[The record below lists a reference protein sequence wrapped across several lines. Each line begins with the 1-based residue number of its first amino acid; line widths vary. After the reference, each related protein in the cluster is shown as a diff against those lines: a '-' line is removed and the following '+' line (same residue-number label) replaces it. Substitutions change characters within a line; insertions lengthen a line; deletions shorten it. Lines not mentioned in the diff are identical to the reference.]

1 MLFNSYEFLF
11 VFFPLVFF
19 LYNYVLK
26 KAWKIPFLLMAS
38 YYFYGHWN
46 YKFLPLLL
54 FSTFVDYFVG
64 LKLEKTS
71 NPKTE
76 KKLLLVSLF
85 VNLGVLGFFKYSNF
99 VIENLNYFLI
109 NVGLNPFDQLPNIIL
124 PVGISF
130 YTFQSLSY
138 TIDLYRNHSKAY
150 HKFTPFAAYVAL
162 FPQLI
167 AGPIIRHSE
176 LVEQL
181 EESAKDRIKLK
192 KINRGLTF
200 FIIGLGKKILIADTI
215 AKAIDPVIA
224 MMDIATTIEAWMCA
238 IGYTFQLYFDFSGYS
253 DMAIG
258 LGLMLGVKF
267 PQNFNS
273 PYKSYSITDFWRRW
287 HITLS
292 SWLRDYLYISLGGN
306 RKGNKRTYMN
316 LFLTMLLGGLW
327 HGAAW
332 TYVLWGAF
340 HGLLLAIE
348 RYFKLDSKPANK
360 FIYRL
365 RTGATFLIIIIGW
378 VIFRA
383 ENMDLLITWM
393 NKMFIPTDVLSYKHF
408 VASSR
413 DRFAAACLIGGII
426 SFKGA
431 NTTEIDEKDNWSTF
445 KAIGLAILFM
455 STLLFLAKDSPFLYF
470 QF

>member
-1 MLFNSYEFLF
+1 MYHFG
-11 VFFPLVFF
+11 
-19 LYNYVLK
+19 LK
-26 KAWKIPFLLMAS
+26 NTWKIPFLLIAS
-38 YYFYGHWN
+38 YFFYGYWN

-54 FSTFVDYFVG
+54 FSTFVDYYIG
-64 LKLEKTS
+64 IQIEKTED
-71 NPKTE
+71 KKRE
-76 KKLLLVSLF
+76 KKLLLTSLF
-85 VNLGVLGFFKYSNF
+85 MNLGVLGFFKYSNF
-99 VIENLNYFLI
+99 VIDNINHLLLSLGQNPLENI
-109 NVGLNPFDQLPNIIL
+109 PNIVL

-138 TIDLYRNHSKAY
+138 TIDLYRSHSKAY

-167 AGPIIRHSE
+167 AGPIIRHDE

-181 EESAKDRIKLK
+181 EESVKKRVSLK
-192 KINRGLTF
+192 NINRGITF
-200 FIIGLGKKILIADTI
+200 FIIGLAKKILLADTM
-215 AKAIDPVIA
+215 AQAIDPVIS
-224 MMDIATTIEAWMCA
+224 MMDIATTLEAWMCA
-238 IGYTFQLYFDFSGYS
+238 LGYTLQLYFDFSGYS

-258 LGLMLGVKF
+258 LGLLLGVQF

-306 RKGNKRTYMN
+306 RKGAKRTYVN

-332 TYVLWGAF
+332 TYVIWGAF

-348 RYFKLDSKPANK
+348 RYFKWDIKSTAVVSHRVRVAITF
-360 FIYRL
+360 FIV
-365 RTGATFLIIIIGW
+365 IIGW

-383 ENMDLLITWM
+383 ETISLMTQWLE
-393 NKMFIPTDVLSYKHF
+393 KMFVPQGSFSYAHF
-408 VASSR
+408 VARNR
-413 DRFAAACLIGGII
+413 DRFAVAAIIGAWIV
-426 SFKGA
+426 FTRP
-431 NTTEIDEKDNWSTF
+431 NTSEIDDKDEWSTL
-445 KAIGLAILFM
+445 KAIGLGLLFM
-455 STLLFLAKDSPFLYF
+455 ITLLFLAKDSPFLYF

>member
-11 VFFPLVFF
+11 IFFPIVFVVYHF
-19 LYNYVLK
+19 GLK
-26 KAWKIPFLLMAS
+26 RTWKVPFLLLAS

-64 LKLEKTS
+64 IKIEKTDD
-71 NPKTE
+71 
-76 KKLLLVSLF
+76 KKKQKGLLYLSLLM
-85 VNLGVLGFFKYSNF
+85 NLGVLGFFKYSNF
-99 VIENLNYFLI
+99 FIDNLNMVLDH
-109 NVGLNPFDQLPNIIL
+109 FDIHRFDNIPDVVL

-138 TIDLYRNHSKAY
+138 TIDLYRSHSRAY
-150 HKFTPFAAYVAL
+150 HRFTPFAAYVAL

-167 AGPIIRHSE
+167 AGPIIRHTE

-181 EESAKDRIKLK
+181 DESAGKRITLK
-192 KINRGLTF
+192 NINRGLTF
-200 FIIGLGKKILIADTI
+200 FIIGLAKKILIADTI
-215 AKAIDPVIA
+215 AKAIDPVIS
-224 MMDIATTIEAWMCA
+224 MMDIATTLEAWMCA
-238 IGYTFQLYFDFSGYS
+238 FGYTLQLYFDFSGYS

-258 LGLMLGVKF
+258 LGLLLGVQF

-306 RKGNKRTYMN
+306 RKGHKRTYLN

-332 TYVLWGAF
+332 TYVIWGAF
-340 HGLLLAIE
+340 HGGLLAVE
-348 RYFKLDSKPANK
+348 RFFNWDEKSSSMVKHRVRVA
-360 FIYRL
+360 I
-365 RTGATFLIIIIGW
+365 TFFVVIIGW

-383 ENMDLLITWM
+383 ETIDLMTSWLE
-393 NKMFIPTDVLSYKHF
+393 KLFIPHGPLSYNHF
-408 VASSR
+408 VARNR
-413 DRFAAACLIGGII
+413 DRFAFACVIGTWII
-426 SFKGA
+426 FNRP
-431 NTTEIDEKDNWSTF
+431 NTTEIDERDHWPRI
-445 KAIGLAILFM
+445 KAIGLVLLFILSILF
-455 STLLFLAKDSPFLYF
+455 LGNDSPFLYF

>member
-11 VFFPLVFF
+11 IFFPVVFLVYHFG
-19 LYNYVLK
+19 VK
-26 KAWKIPFLLMAS
+26 RTWKVPFLLIAS

-54 FSTFVDYFVG
+54 FSTIVDYLVG
-64 LKLEKTS
+64 IQIEKT
-71 NPKTE
+71 ND
-76 KKLLLVSLF
+76 KKRQKGLLYLSLVM
-85 VNLGVLGFFKYSNF
+85 NLGVLGFFKYSNF
-99 VIENLNYFLI
+99 FID
-109 NVGLNPFDQLPNIIL
+109 NVNVVLDYCGIYRFDNIPNIVL

-138 TIDLYRNHSKAY
+138 TIDLYRSHSKAY
-150 HKFTPFAAYVAL
+150 HRFTPFAAYVAL

-167 AGPIIRHSE
+167 AGPIIRHTE
-176 LVEQL
+176 LVDQL
-181 EESAKDRIKLK
+181 EISARERISIK

-200 FIIGLGKKILIADTI
+200 FIIGLSKKILIADTI
-215 AKAIDPVIA
+215 AKAIDPVIS
-224 MMDIATTIEAWMCA
+224 MMDIVSTLEAWMCA
-238 IGYTFQLYFDFSGYS
+238 FGYTLQLYFDFSGYS

-258 LGLMLGVKF
+258 LGLLLGVQF

-292 SWLRDYLYISLGGN
+292 SWLKDYLYISLGGN
-306 RKGNKRTYMN
+306 RKGKKRTYIN

-332 TYVLWGAF
+332 TYVIWGGV
-340 HGLLLAIE
+340 HGGMLSLE
-348 RYFKLDSKPANK
+348 RCFNWDKKSPTVFKHRMRVILTF
-360 FIYRL
+360 FIVV
-365 RTGATFLIIIIGW
+365 IGW

-383 ENMDLLITWM
+383 ENIELMMAWIHKLFVPHGPLT
-393 NKMFIPTDVLSYKHF
+393 YRHF
-408 VASSR
+408 VARTR
-413 DRFAAACLIGGII
+413 DRFAIACILATWIAFTQPN
-426 SFKGA
+426 S
-431 NTTEIDEKDNWSTF
+431 TEIDNNDRWSSF
-445 KAIGLAILFM
+445 KAICLSLLFFL
-455 STLLFLAKDSPFLYF
+455 SLLFLAKDSPFLYF

>member
-11 VFFPLVFF
+11 LFFPLVFLIYHF
-19 LYNYVLK
+19 GLK
-26 KAWKIPFLLMAS
+26 KTWKIPFLLMAS

-64 LKLEKTS
+64 IQIEKT
-71 NPKTE
+71 NDRKKE
-76 KKLLLVSLF
+76 KRLLLISLF
-85 VNLGVLGFFKYSNF
+85 MNLGVLGFFKYANF
-99 VIENLNYFLI
+99 IIDNYNSLI
-109 NVGLNPFDQLPNIIL
+109 NLFGFENVANIPDIIL

-138 TIDLYRNHSKAY
+138 TIDLYRSHSKAY
-150 HKFTPFAAYVAL
+150 HRFTPFAAYVAL

-181 EESAKDRIKLK
+181 EISADKRISFSL
-192 KINRGLTF
+192 INRGLTF
-200 FIIGLGKKILIADTI
+200 FIIGLAKKILIADTI
-215 AKAIDPVIA
+215 AKAIDPVIS
-224 MMDIATTIEAWMCA
+224 MMNIISTLEAWMCA

-258 LGLMLGVKF
+258 LGLLLGVKF

-306 RKGNKRTYMN
+306 RKGNSRTYIN

-332 TYVLWGAF
+332 TYVIWGGF
-340 HGLLLAIE
+340 HGALLAIE
-348 RYFKLDSKPANK
+348 RYFNLDSEEK
-360 FIYRL
+360 FNNFKMVRVL
-365 RTGATFLIIIIGW
+365 FTFLLVLIGW
-378 VIFRA
+378 VIFRS
-383 ENMDLLITWM
+383 EGIELMKTWLS
-393 NKMFIPTDVLSYKHF
+393 KLFIPSGELSYSHF
-408 VASSR
+408 VARNR
-413 DRFAAACLIGGII
+413 DRFAVACFVGAWIA
-426 SFKGA
+426 FKCP
-431 NTTEIDEKDNWSTF
+431 NTTEIDESETKKASH
-445 KAIGLAILFM
+445 AIGLAFIFM
-455 STLLFLAKDSPFLYF
+455 VTVLFLAKDSPFLYF

>member
-11 VFFPLVFF
+11 LFFPIVFLIYHF
-19 LYNYVLK
+19 GLK
-26 KAWKIPFLLMAS
+26 RTWKIPFLLLAS

-54 FSTFVDYFVG
+54 FSTCVDYFVG
-64 LKLEKTS
+64 IEIEKT
-71 NPKTE
+71 NNKKKQKT
-76 KKLLLVSLF
+76 LLLISLIM
-85 VNLGVLGFFKYSNF
+85 NLGVLAFFKYSNF
-99 VIENLNYFLI
+99 AIENLNLL
-109 NVGLNPFDQLPNIIL
+109 LNHFGIQVLAEIPNIVL

-150 HKFTPFAAYVAL
+150 RKFTPFAAYVAL

-181 EESAKDRIKLK
+181 EVSAKKRINIKNLNK
-192 KINRGLTF
+192 GLFF
-200 FIIGLGKKILIADTI
+200 FIIGLSKKVLIADTI
-215 AKAIDPVIA
+215 ARAIDPVIG
-224 MMDIATTIEAWMCA
+224 MMPIINTLEAWMCA
-238 IGYTFQLYFDFSGYS
+238 LGYTLQLYFDFSGYS

-258 LGLMLGVKF
+258 LGLLLGVRF

-306 RKGNKRTYMN
+306 RKGPKRTYFN

-332 TYVLWGAF
+332 TYVIWGAF
-340 HGLLLAIE
+340 HGGLLVIE
-348 RYFKLDSKPANK
+348 RYFKWDNVSTNK
-360 FIYRL
+360 IKQRL
-365 RTGATFLIIIIGW
+365 RIGLTFLVVVIGW
-378 VIFRA
+378 VIFRS
-383 ENMDLLITWM
+383 ETMELMTSWLE
-393 NKMFIPTDVLSYKHF
+393 KMFIPEGSFTYKHF
-408 VASSR
+408 VARNR
-413 DRFAAACLIGGII
+413 DRYAVAC
-426 SFKGA
+426 
-431 NTTEIDEKDNWSTF
+431 
-445 KAIGLAILFM
+445 AIGFWIVFNRPNSNEIVDHGELSISKAVGLAFLLIL
-455 STLLFLAKDSPFLYF
+455 TLLFLAKESAFLYF